1 MRNSVAASCAMQSL
15 MGTTFVHRFA
25 EGALRDRLIEPA
37 IRGELLGT
45 VCMTEP
51 DSGSDLFS
59 MKTRAELVDGTWRL
73 TGQKMWITSAP
84 VADMFTVFARTAD
97 RALSVFLVEKGAPG
111 LTVGRSIAKMGVRA
125 SVTSEVS
132 FDDTPA
138 TTILGERDKGTTYLR
153 DLLAEVRVM
162 TAALALGTG
171 QAAFDDAQTYAAQR
185 QQFGKPINRFGAI
198 QAHLADMAVDLA
210 AARQM
215 IRWAAW
221 RCDQGMPNAQEAS
234 MAKLFASEAAHRVCE
249 RAARILASYGYAEEY
264 PIERYLRDIR
274 FTLIGG
280 GTSEILR
287 INIAKGLSR

>member
-1 MRNSVAASCAMQSL
+1 
-15 MGTTFVHRFA
+15 
-25 EGALRDRLIEPA
+25 
-37 IRGELLGT
+37 
-45 VCMTEP
+45 
-51 DSGSDLFS
+51 

-84 VADMFTVFARTAD
+84 VADLFTVFARTAD

-111 LTVGRSIAKMGVRA
+111 LVVGRSIAKMGVRA
-125 SVTSEVS
+125 SPTSEVS

-138 TTILGERDKGTTYLR
+138 TTILGERDQGASYLR

-171 QAAFDDAQTYAAQR
+171 QAAFDDARAYAAQR

-215 IRWAAW
+215 THWAAW

-234 MAKLFASEAAHRVCE
+234 MAKLFTSEAAHRVCE

-287 INIAKGLSR
+287 VNIAKGLSR

>member
-1 MRNSVAASCAMQSL
+1 
-15 MGTTFVHRFA
+15 
-25 EGALRDRLIEPA
+25 
-37 IRGELLGT
+37 
-45 VCMTEP
+45 
-51 DSGSDLFS
+51 
-59 MKTRAELVDGTWRL
+59 
-73 TGQKMWITSAP
+73 
-84 VADMFTVFARTAD
+84 
-97 RALSVFLVEKGAPG
+97 
-111 LTVGRSIAKMGVRA
+111 
-125 SVTSEVS
+125 
-132 FDDTPA
+132 
-138 TTILGERDKGTTYLR
+138 
-153 DLLAEVRVM
+153 
-162 TAALALGTG
+162 
-171 QAAFDDAQTYAAQR
+171 
-185 QQFGKPINRFGAI
+185 GAI

-215 IRWAAW
+215 THWAAW